1 MSHLP
6 KLKIK
11 LPAGNPSEDVCELE
25 QAKHLLNF
33 DNGVIMVDGKTV
45 YTYDELFDLATQD
58 NYKNKEYLE
67 VVLLQV
73 IEGG

>member
-45 YTYDELFDLATQD
+45 YTYDELVDLATQD
-58 NYKNKEYLE
+58 NYKNKEFLE

>member
-1 MSHLP
+1 MSQLP

-11 LPAGNPSEDVCELE
+11 LPLGSLSEDVCELE
-25 QAKHLLNF
+25 QAKYRLNF
-33 DNGVIMVDGKTV
+33 DDGVLLVEGQTV
-45 YTYDELFDLATQD
+45 HSYDELVQLANQD
-58 NYKNKEYLE
+58 NYKNKEFLE

>member
-1 MSHLP
+1 MSQLP

-11 LPAGNPSEDVCELE
+11 LPLGNPSEDVCELE
-25 QAKHLLNF
+25 QAKYRLNF
-33 DNGVIMVDGKTV
+33 DDGVLMVEGQTV
-45 YTYDELFDLATQD
+45 HSYDELVQLATQD
-58 NYKNKEYLE
+58 NYKNKDFLE

>member
-45 YTYDELFDLATQD
+45 YTYDELVDLATQD

>member
-1 MSHLP
+1 VSLLP

-11 LPAGNPSEDVCELE
+11 LPVGYPSEDVCELE
-25 QAKHLLNF
+25 QARYSLNF
-33 DNGVIMVDGKTV
+33 DDGVIMVEGQTV
-45 YTYDELFDLATQD
+45 HSYDELVEIATQD
-58 NYKNKEYLE
+58 NFKNKEFLE

>member
-1 MSHLP
+1 MSQLP

-11 LPAGNPSEDVCELE
+11 LPLGSLSEDVCELE
-25 QAKHLLNF
+25 QAKYRLNF
-33 DNGVIMVDGKTV
+33 DDGVLLVEGQTV
-45 YTYDELFDLATQD
+45 HSYDELVKLATQD
-58 NYKNKEYLE
+58 NYKNKEFLE